1 MTRIRNLLP
10 ASWKGIPFFVRSEVL
25 TEGGR
30 RIVLHDYP
38 NSSERFVEDLGQLPP
53 KFSVTAFVT
62 GEDFLD
68 RAEQLERALQEEGQ
82 GRLSMPTFGARN
94 LFALPYRKDAS
105 QTEVGEI
112 RFELEFAAGRAISGP
127 SRAPNTVQT
136 VFSLGDTARI
146 EIGSALEDLWVPPV
160 ETPNVLTAQF
170 DLEQFTQAIDQL
182 RTTVNNISDIDTIID
197 FISVN
202 APSIVRSASALK
214 TAFIDELWQT
224 VSVGL
229 TGGAGFSVLTEL
241 TRFGSSLSLSL
252 SDIRNANISGVT
264 PESEETEIPLW
275 SETTGGRVIRNKNR
289 LSIVNAGRVSAL
301 VTAYEQAADT
311 SYRTDTDIDEARLSL
326 ENEHQRLMRVDTED
340 RNLIQSQAT
349 VRRAVENIRLAALDI
364 LDQKEQSTFTL
375 VDIERGAP
383 ISSFVLAYDLY
394 AEEFTTSEEVTAR
407 GVEIRGLNP
416 AEPSDKL
423 DNGITVLQS

>member
-1 MTRIRNLLP
+1 MTRTRDLLP
-10 ASWKGIPFFVRSEVL
+10 ASWKGIPFLVRSEVL

-62 GEDFLD
+62 GEDYLD

-82 GRLSMPTFGARN
+82 GRLSMPTLGSRN

-112 RFELEFAAGRAISGP
+112 RFELEFVAGRAISGP
-127 SRAPNTVQT
+127 SRAPNTVET

-146 EIGSALEDLWVPPV
+146 EIGTALEDLWIPPV

-170 DLEQFTQAIDQL
+170 DLKQFTEAIDQL
-182 RTTVNNISDIDTIID
+182 RTVVNNVSDIDTIID
-197 FISVN
+197 FIDVN
-202 APSIVRSASALK
+202 APSIVRSASSIA
-214 TAFIDELWQT
+214 TTFISELWQT

-229 TGGAGFSVLTEL
+229 TDGAGFSFLNDL
-241 TRFGSSLSLSL
+241 TRFGALLSLSL
-252 SDIRNANISGVT
+252 SDIRNATISEVT

-289 LSIVNAGRVSAL
+289 LSLVNAGRVSAL
-301 VTAYEQAADT
+301 VSAYEQAADST
-311 SYRTDTDIDEARLSL
+311 YRTDTEIDEARLTL

-340 RNLIQSQAT
+340 RNLIQSQSL

-364 LDQKEQSTFTL
+364 LDQKEQTAYSL
-375 VDIERGAP
+375 VTISRGAP

-394 AEEFTTSEEVTAR
+394 AEEFTTSEQVTNR

-416 AEPSDKL
+416 SEPADKL

>member
-68 RAEQLERALQEEGQ
+68 RAEQLEKALQEEGQ

-146 EIGSALEDLWVPPV
+146 EIGAALEDLWIPPV

-182 RTTVNNISDIDTIID
+182 RTTVNNIADLDTIID
-197 FISVN
+197 FIEVN
-202 APSIVRSASALK
+202 KASIVRSASALK
-214 TAFIDELWQT
+214 TSFISELWQT

-289 LSIVNAGRVSAL
+289 LSLVNASRVSAL
-301 VTAYEQAADT
+301 VTAYEQASDT
-311 SYRTDTDIDEARLSL
+311 SYRTDTEIDQARLSL

-340 RNLIQSQAT
+340 RNLIQSQAS

-364 LDQKEQSTFTL
+364 LDQKEQTAYSL

-383 ISSFVLAYDLY
+383 ISSFTLAYDLY

-416 AEPSDKL
+416 SEPADKL
-423 DNGITVLQS
+423 NNGVTVLQS